1 VSTKSALVI
10 GGGIAGLSTALAAR
24 RAGWHV
30 RVFERAPA
38 LDGQGAGLMMWANG
52 MQALDHLGLGD
63 LAAGV
68 EPLAPGAAL
77 RNRDGQVFMPVRTG
91 PTPDGHPLMGGM
103 SRDVLHAGLLAA
115 LGVEHVHT
123 GHHLTGVTQDGYT
136 ATAIFENGEVAH
148 GDILVGA
155 DGLHSAVRAYLYDDG
170 LPEYAGY
177 TSWRAALPYPRS
189 ELTEGESWGADAVF
203 GQIALPHDHVYWYAA
218 VPAVPDAPVGADAR
232 PELLARFGDWH
243 RPIRDLIERTPPGAI
258 LRSDLCD
265 RATLT
270 RWTDRRMT
278 LVGDAAHPMIPSL
291 GQGANQALED
301 AVVLGRELHHCI
313 SPAAA
318 LANYEARRFRRACSF
333 VERSRLA
340 WTLARQH
347 GSVAVRVRD
356 TLARSVL
363 PHAQARQLSWI
374 LATGF

>member
-1 VSTKSALVI
+1 VSTKTAIVI
-10 GGGIAGLSTALAAR
+10 GGGIAGVAAALAAR

-38 LDGQGAGLMMWANG
+38 IDRLGAGLMMWANG
-52 MQALDHLGLGD
+52 LQALDHLGLGD
-63 LAAGV
+63 LAAQV
-68 EPLAPGAAL
+68 EPVAPTAAL
-77 RNRDGQVFMPVRTG
+77 RNSDGLTFMPLRSG
-91 PTPDGHPLMGGM
+91 PTPDGHPLMGGI

-115 LGVEHVHT
+115 LGPEHVHT
-123 GHHLTGVTQDGYT
+123 GHHLTGVTQDGYAAT
-136 ATAIFENGEVAH
+136 ATFDNGEVAH

-155 DGLHSAVRAYLYDDG
+155 DGLHSAVREYLYGDG

-177 TSWRAALPYPRS
+177 TAWRAALPYPRS
-189 ELTEGESWGADAVF
+189 ELTEGESWGSDAVF
-203 GQIALPHDHVYWYAA
+203 GQVALPHDHVYWYAA
-218 VPAVPDAPVGADAR
+218 IPSAPDASAGADER
-232 PELLARFGDWH
+232 PALLARFGGWH
-243 RPIRDLIERTPPGAI
+243 HPIRDVIERTPPGAI

-265 RATLT
+265 RASLT
-270 RWTDRRMT
+270 RWTDRRIT

-313 SPAAA
+313 SAAAA

-347 GSVAVRVRD
+347 GAVAVRVRD
-356 TLARSVL
+356 AVARSVL
-363 PHAQARQLSWI
+363 PHAQTRQLSWI